1 MFAHQYR
8 LTKLSALATLMM
20 FLAGSGTSHALFAG
34 QFGGYYPW
42 SGYPSGYNGFQHS
55 NSASF
60 SAVERRLRELESV
73 VDRLAAHECQSGVV
87 DVIFCEDFP
96 ADESDPALDCV
107 ILLDGREDVVLTIPF
122 DPIFEDDPVVSLG
135 MTGLTLLLGKN
146 CTVNVENATPTSF
159 DLHVSVDEIQP
170 LTMSVTY
177 MACPAAIRP
186 VDPRPFFP
194 LAAVKGQLGNGAAV
208 EDGVPGVAVR
218 RSKMNQL
225 SLK

>member
-1 MFAHQYR
+1 
-8 LTKLSALATLMM
+8 
-20 FLAGSGTSHALFAG
+20 
-34 QFGGYYPW
+34 
-42 SGYPSGYNGFQHS
+42 
-55 NSASF
+55 
-60 SAVERRLRELESV
+60 
-73 VDRLAAHECQSGVV
+73 
-87 DVIFCEDFP
+87 
-96 ADESDPALDCV
+96 
-107 ILLDGREDVVLTIPF
+107 
-122 DPIFEDDPVVSLG
+122 